1 MIRIYIT
8 ILTLAVYTFT
18 YGQDTA
24 FTKQRINEVTISAT
38 RTPMPQS
45 ELAQSVYTI
54 HSDRIQSMEAQTSAD
69 ILAKTGLITVQKS
82 QQGGGSPILRGMEAN
97 RILLVVDGVRMNN
110 LIYRGGH
117 LQNIITVDPNILER
131 IDVLFGPASSVYGS
145 DALGGVIHLQTK
157 TPAFTKLKKYTS
169 DISTRYST
177 VNKEKMLHY
186 DLQYGSENLAALFSA
201 SFADYGDL
209 NGGQTKNPYYLLNQG
224 QRLYYYTQQN
234 GNDVLVPN
242 SFKTWVQTPTAYH
255 QIDLTG
261 KLRFKSGSSANHLIN
276 VQYSTSSDIPRYDRL
291 TDPDPRYLFSNAEWY
306 YGPQKRLMTS
316 YTADFT
322 KGFPLKLNVN
332 YQNIVESRYNR
343 KVKVSNLQNRIE
355 KVDVIGFD
363 LFHQQDMRKGLWVS
377 GIDAQYE
384 TVKSTAFLKNIS
396 TSVKGPLDTRYP
408 AGYNRMG
415 RLGAYTT
422 LTHMLSPSLSLQE
435 SVRLGFTN
443 LSSDFGSN
451 EFFKFPFQ
459 KVNQSNFVYSANVGI
474 NYKATE
480 LIHWGLVVASGF
492 RVPNVDDLAKVF
504 ESGAGKLI
512 VPNPNLK
519 PEKSL
524 TYELNYKQTY
534 EDKLSYLTCSFYMS
548 RLYDAIV
555 TAPFKYN
562 GQDSIL
568 YNGKQSLVIAN
579 QNQRLARILGATIEG
594 EGFFSKYMS
603 VTFAGSGTL
612 GSILKPGRS
621 PLDHIPPAS
630 VKMGLVCNLDKA
642 RLEFNVHYNDWKRI
656 RNYLL
661 NAEDNE
667 QYATPFGTPSS
678 IIFNAYTAFD
688 FTSHLKFGLCLENI
702 LDAQYRI
709 FASGINAPG
718 RNLSTSL
725 RLRF

>member
-1 MIRIYIT
+1 MIRLYIL
-8 ILTLAVYTFT
+8 ILTLGVYSISE
-18 YGQDTA
+18 GQDTS
-24 FTKQRINEVTISAT
+24 FTKLRINEVTITAT

-45 ELAQSVYTI
+45 QLAQSVYTI
-54 HSDRIQSMEAQTSAD
+54 PSGRIQSMEAQTTAD
-69 ILAKTGLITVQKS
+69 ALAKTGMITVQKS

-117 LQNIITVDPNILER
+117 VQNIITVDPNILER
-131 IDVLFGPASSVYGS
+131 VDVLFGPASSVYGS

-157 TPAFTKLKKYTS
+157 NPAFTNRNTFNS
-169 DISTRYST
+169 EFTTRYST

-186 DLQYGSENLAALFSA
+186 DLRYGSQNLAALFSV
-201 SFADYGDL
+201 SFSDYGDL
-209 NGGQTKNPYYLLNQG
+209 NAGQTKNPYYLLNQG
-224 QRLYYYTQQN
+224 QRLYYYTTQN

-261 KLRFKSGSSANHLIN
+261 KLKFKSGTSTNHLIN
-276 VQYSTSSDIPRYDRL
+276 LQYSTSSDIPRYDRL
-291 TDPDPRYLFSNAEWY
+291 TDPDTRYLFSNAEWY
-306 YGPQKRLMTS
+306 YGPQKRLLAS
-316 YTADFT
+316 YSTEFKT
-322 KGFPLKLNVN
+322 PFPVKLNVN
-332 YQNIVESRYNR
+332 FQNIEESRYNR
-343 KVKVSNLQNRIE
+343 KVKISNLQNRIE
-355 KVDVIGFD
+355 KVNVLGFD
-363 LFHQQDMRKGLWVS
+363 LFHQQAIHKGLWIS
-377 GIDAQYE
+377 GMDAQYE
-384 TVKSTAFLKNIS
+384 TVKSTAFLKNIN
-396 TSVKGPLDTRYP
+396 TATTAPLDTRYP
-408 AGYNRMG
+408 SGYNHMA
-415 RLGAYTT
+415 RLGVYST
-422 LTHMLSPSLSLQE
+422 LTHNLSSVLSLQE
-435 SVRLGFTN
+435 SVRLGFAS

-459 KVNQSNFVYSANVGI
+459 KINQSNLVYSANIGM
-474 NYKATE
+474 NYKANE

-504 ESGAGKLI
+504 ESGAGMLI

-519 PEKSL
+519 PEKNL
-524 TYELNYKQTY
+524 TFELNYKQSY
-534 EDKLSYLTCSFYMS
+534 EDKLSYLNCSFYMS

-555 TAPFKYN
+555 TGPFKYN
-562 GQDSIL
+562 GQDSIF
-568 YNGKQSLVIAN
+568 YNGRQSLVLAN

-612 GSILKPGRS
+612 GNILKPAKS

-630 VKMGLVCNLDKA
+630 VKMGLVCHLDKA

-656 RNYLL
+656 KNYLL

-688 FTSHLKFGLCLENI
+688 FTPHLKFGLCLENI

-718 RNLSTSL
+718 RNLSASL